1 MPKFHYTDPE
11 KFFRDKNNITVDEI
25 KRLLCAMEHCT
36 SSCYYDEWFSKAMYE
51 LCPEAYDTVREY
63 LREWSEREIKAQK
76 EMPQKKLE
84 SYEEFA
90 SRVSCLI
97 AEGSE
102 FMTKVQLYDAIKND
116 FNEIILKKERP

>member
-1 MPKFHYTDPE
+1 MGFHKY
-11 KFFRDKNNITVDEI
+11 NIEMAKVEVNQQD
-25 KRLLCAMEHCT
+25 
-36 SSCYYDEWFSKAMYE
+36 F
-51 LCPEAYDTVREY
+51 
-63 LREWSEREIKAQK
+63 ERYQ
-76 EMPQKKLE
+76 
-84 SYEEFA
+84 EFA